1 MYCFIIIIII
11 IIIILVIRIQVWGSF
26 GLQSLKKKDE
36 RKTKK
41 YSWMQILLN
50 LFFEEEKSIIVP
62 SGKKEKK
69 YS

>member
-1 MYCFIIIIII
+1 MYSFIIII

-41 YSWMQILLN
+41 YGWMQLLLN
-50 LFFEEEKSIIVP
+50 LFL
-62 SGKKEKK
+62 GG
-69 YS
+69 